1 MRKSLDAILD
11 IITIAILVFTVI
23 VTVDKPIT
31 VFLLTVMGCG
41 ALFNNVK
48 YIYDKKKQK
57 SDDAKYVRGIYSP

>member
-23 VTVDKPIT
+23 VTVDKPLI

-57 SDDAKYVRGIYSP
+57 SDDTK